1 MDEGRNGS
9 ELQRSSGMKIE
20 WVEIVEPQTRQYM
33 YANLRTGQCAWEPPA
48 GVPVKKTASNQW
60 WELFDTNSQRFYY
73 YNATTMQTVWQ
84 KPTNCDIIPLAKLQ
98 TLKENTEL
106 HSNLERD
113 DGCSV
118 LERTKVTTKRNCETQ
133 TSPKEERRSGSSRS
147 LSHAIFAQNISPESG
162 IVTARRL
169 NSPHTFISRKAYN
182 ASSSPNQ
189 VSPGY
194 IAPLVNTVQEM
205 RIYSNRECLSR
216 NAPSVPVPSYI
227 PRDDSLE
234 GHAALLQHQ
243 RPQIVMSTRTASS
256 ASNNAMPSII
266 QSSAGS
272 SSSSL
277 TMSNSRFPL
286 DDGTTLKKCHNSTS
300 SPKAREFNDAT
311 LGPSDCWTK
320 DSIKQPVSGNMDDKH
335 VKKEAP
341 NMFKLIQSYMG
352 DRKSKTSN
360 DQLALTLCEWGI
372 SKESLADELFCQ
384 IMKQLTANERFDSI
398 RRGWELL
405 AIFLA
410 FFSPSSPEIT
420 QKLTEFIEA
429 NSDRLLD
436 MPEVP
441 VSHYAIQCSRRLVR
455 LSTARP
461 KPSLSLIQESRVH
474 IFNPPQF
481 CTPLEEL
488 MEMQAEKYPERILPW
503 LETTLIDLILSADGQ
518 HTEGLF
524 RVPADPDHVHTAR
537 LRLDRGLIP
546 VVRDAHVPAALLK
559 LWLRSLPEP
568 LLPDTFYL
576 RCLAVCDQP
585 EEACRIAELLPAVN
599 RLVLAK
605 LLELLQLLAEEETV
619 KYTKMDVCNLAMVM
633 APNVLRCDSD
643 DPRVIFDNARREMT
657 FLKTLILHYD
667 TSFIR
672 SIS

>member
-1 MDEGRNGS
+1 MEEGRSGS
-9 ELQRSSGMKIE
+9 ELHCSSGMKVE

-33 YANLRTGQCAWEPPA
+33 YANLRTGQCAWEPPT

-84 KPTNCDIIPLAKLQ
+84 KPANCDIIPLAKLQ

-113 DGCSV
+113 DECSV
-118 LERTKVTTKRNCETQ
+118 LERTMTTKRNTETQ

-147 LSHAIFAQNISPESG
+147 LSHTIFAQNISPESG
-162 IVTARRL
+162 IVTRRL
-169 NSPHTFISRKAYN
+169 NSPHTSIARKAYN
-182 ASSSPNQ
+182 KSSSSVQ
-189 VSPGY
+189 VSHGY
-194 IAPLVNTVQEM
+194 IAPLVNTVQDM
-205 RIYSNRECLSR
+205 RIYSNRECLPR
-216 NAPSVPVPSYI
+216 NVPAMSVASYI

-234 GHAALLQHQ
+234 GHSAPLH

-256 ASNNAMPSII
+256 ASTNIMPSII

-272 SSSSL
+272 SNSSL
-277 TMSNSRFPL
+277 TISSSRLPL
-286 DDGTTLKKCHNSTS
+286 DDGATLRKCHNSTS
-300 SPKAREFNDAT
+300 SPKVREISDAT
-311 LGPSDCWTK
+311 LGASDCWTK
-320 DSIKQPVSGNMDDKH
+320 ESIKQPVSGNMDDKH
-335 VKKEAP
+335 
-341 NMFKLIQSYMG
+341 
-352 DRKSKTSN
+352 
-360 DQLALTLCEWGI
+360 LALTLCEWGI
-372 SKESLADELFCQ
+372 SKEGLADELFCQ
-384 IMKQLTANERFDSI
+384 IMKQLTGNERFDSI

-405 AIFLA
+405 AIFLS
-410 FFSPSSPEIT
+410 FFSPSNSEIT

-455 LSTARP
+455 LSATRS

-518 HTEGLF
+518 HTEGVF

-633 APNVLRCDSD
+633 APNVLRCGSD

-657 FLKTLILHYD
+657 FFKNAYFAL
-667 TSFIR
+667 
-672 SIS
+672 

>member
-1 MDEGRNGS
+1 MDEERSGS
-9 ELQRSSGMKIE
+9 ELHCSSGMKIE

-33 YANLRTGQCAWEPPA
+33 YANLRTGQCAWEPPE

-84 KPTNCDIIPLAKLQ
+84 KPVNCDIIPLAKLQ

-106 HSNLERD
+106 HSNSERD

-118 LERTKVTTKRNCETQ
+118 FERTITTKRNNETQ

-147 LSHAIFAQNISPESG
+147 LSHTAFAQNISPESG
-162 IVTARRL
+162 IVTARRF
-169 NSPHTFISRKAYN
+169 NSPRISMSRKTYN
-182 ASSSPNQ
+182 ASSSPLQ
-189 VSPGY
+189 ISPGY
-194 IAPLVNTVQEM
+194 IAPLINSVQEM

-216 NAPSVPVPSYI
+216 NAPSMPGASYI
-227 PRDDSLE
+227 SRDDSFE
-234 GHAALLQHQ
+234 GHAAPVQHQ

-256 ASNNAMPSII
+256 ASNNAIPSFI

-300 SPKAREFNDAT
+300 SPKVREFNDVTVGA
-311 LGPSDCWTK
+311 SDCWTK

-341 NMFKLIQSYMG
+341 NMFKVVQNYMG

-384 IMKQLTANERFDSI
+384 VMKQLTGNERFDSI

-410 FFSPSSPEIT
+410 FFSPSNPEIT

-441 VSHYAIQCSRRLVR
+441 VSHYAIQCSRRLAR
-455 LSTARP
+455 LSATRP

-633 APNVLRCDSD
+633 APNVLRCGSD
-643 DPRVIFDNARREMT
+643 DPRIIFDNARREMT

>member
-1 MDEGRNGS
+1 MDEERSGS
-9 ELQRSSGMKIE
+9 ELHCSSGMKIE

-33 YANLRTGQCAWEPPA
+33 YANLRTGQCAWEPPE

-84 KPTNCDIIPLAKLQ
+84 KPVNCDIIPLAKLQ

-106 HSNLERD
+106 HSNSERD

-118 LERTKVTTKRNCETQ
+118 FERTITTKRNNETQ

-147 LSHAIFAQNISPESG
+147 LSHTVFAQNISPESG
-162 IVTARRL
+162 IVTARRF
-169 NSPHTFISRKAYN
+169 NSPRTSMSRKTYN
-182 ASSSPNQ
+182 ASSSPLQ
-189 VSPGY
+189 ISPGY
-194 IAPLVNTVQEM
+194 IAPLINSVQEM

-216 NAPSVPVPSYI
+216 NAPSMPGASYI
-227 PRDDSLE
+227 SRDDSFE
-234 GHAALLQHQ
+234 GHAAPVQHQ

-256 ASNNAMPSII
+256 ASNNAIPSFI

-300 SPKAREFNDAT
+300 SPKVREFNDVTVGA
-311 LGPSDCWTK
+311 SDCWTK

-341 NMFKLIQSYMG
+341 NMFKVVQNYMG

-384 IMKQLTANERFDSI
+384 VMKQLTGNERFDSI

-410 FFSPSSPEIT
+410 FFSPSNPEIT

-441 VSHYAIQCSRRLVR
+441 VSHYAIQCSRRLAR
-455 LSTARP
+455 LSATRP

-633 APNVLRCDSD
+633 APNVLRCGSD
-643 DPRVIFDNARREMT
+643 DPRIIFDNARREMT